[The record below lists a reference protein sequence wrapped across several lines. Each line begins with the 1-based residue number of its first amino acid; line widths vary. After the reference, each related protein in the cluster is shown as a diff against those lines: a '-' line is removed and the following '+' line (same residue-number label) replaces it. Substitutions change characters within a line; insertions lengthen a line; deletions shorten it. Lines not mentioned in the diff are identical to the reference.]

1 MSKKSKSE
9 RTRDEILD
17 TAWALISREGASV
30 SIGKIAEAA
39 GLTRQSVY
47 VHFGSRDG
55 LLVALV
61 RRTDERE
68 DIWGKFQDALAAPSA
83 AARLERCLGA
93 WFAFVPR
100 IYPVAQD
107 LIRLRSHDKAA
118 ATAWQDRMS
127 VLIDFYEERI
137 VDLEKEGNLK
147 ERWTVREATD
157 YVWAASSVQ
166 AWSLLVHERG
176 WQPDRAAFH
185 ITHTVLDA
193 VCASH

>member
-30 SIGKIAEAA
+30 SVGRIAEAA

-68 DIWGKFQDALAAPSA
+68 DIWGKFQEALKASSA
-83 AARLERCLGA
+83 ADRLAQCLDA

-107 LIRLRSHDKAA
+107 LIRLRSHDQAA

-127 VLIDFYEERI
+127 VLVDFYEGRI
-137 VDLEKEGNLK
+137 ADLQEEGNLK
-147 ERWTVREATD
+147 DNWTVREATD

-176 WQPDRAAFH
+176 WQPEQAANH
-185 ITHTVLDA
+185 IKRTVLGA
-193 VCASH
+193 VCVRL